1 MSNRRNF
8 LIFVALMGLIAFYNV
23 ASSPRFAAIHA
34 IDVIRL
40 LAAGMCFGAAIAALW
55 RSLTV
60 DMFDAYRPERH
71 YMRGPGPK
79 WRAKQGFADGTA

>member
-8 LIFVALMGLIAFYNV
+8 LIPIFVALMGLIAFYNV

-40 LAAGMCFGAAIAALW
+40 LAAGMCFGAAIAALIGVLFLRDH
-55 RSLTV
+55 RSN
-60 DMFDAYRPERH
+60 
-71 YMRGPGPK
+71 
-79 WRAKQGFADGTA
+79 